1 MTRWLRIRFAS
12 GYMTLSLVNG
22 FGSEFTLVIGEAAQD
37 QEAEE
42 PGAGALKFLRKAF
55 YFAYL
60 VRRQTNAKR
69 LSRDAL
75 GSAPRYGY
83 VFHNVMICNRYGMA

>member
-12 GYMTLSLVNG
+12 GYMTLSLVG
-22 FGSEFTLVIGEAAQD
+22 GLGSDFALVVGEAAQD

-42 PGAGALKFLRKAF
+42 PGARSFMFCGKGFDF
-55 YFAYL
+55 GHF
-60 VRRQTNAKR
+60 
-69 LSRDAL
+69 SRGKTDAHWMGSYAL
-75 GSAPRYGY
+75 GNASNNGY

>member
-12 GYMTLSLVNG
+12 GYMTLSLVKG
-22 FGSEFTLVIGEAAQD
+22 LGGKFTLVVGEAAHD

-42 PGAGALKFLRKAF
+42 PGTGTFEFLCVALDLV
-55 YFAYL
+55 YL
-60 VRRQTNAKR
+60 IRRQADAEWPR
-69 LSRDAL
+69 SDAL